1 MQRRG
6 TLVTYT
12 VVHSGTEAFKDRT
25 PYVVALVEEDRQLR
39 LARVEGYVEGSELG
53 VGVEVE
59 FMAEELGGQPIYR
72 FVK

>member
-25 PYVVALVEEDRQLR
+25 PYVVALVEEARGLC
-39 LARVEGYVEGSELG
+39 LARVEGYTAGIELG
-53 VGVEVE
+53 IGMAVE
-59 FMAEELGGQPIYR
+59 FMAEESGGQPIYR
-72 FVK
+72 FLE

>member
-1 MQRRG
+1 MQRCG

-59 FMAEELGGQPIYR
+59 FMAEESGGQPIYR